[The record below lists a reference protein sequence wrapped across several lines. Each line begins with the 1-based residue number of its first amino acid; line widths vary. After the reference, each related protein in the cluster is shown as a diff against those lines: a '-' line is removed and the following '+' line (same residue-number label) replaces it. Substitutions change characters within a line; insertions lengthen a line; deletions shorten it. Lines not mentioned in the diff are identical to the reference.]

1 MLLYLSFECFLWR
14 DSIGNLDKVDLYCDV
29 VGILWSYIP
38 EAGLYCNVVGIL
50 LALYLKLLCGEMLG
64 I

>member
-29 VGILWSYIP
+29 VGILW
-38 EAGLYCNVVGIL
+38 
-50 LALYLKLLCGEMLG
+50 ALYLKLFCGEMLAQVYSVEPE
-64 I
+64 ILM